1 MAIEL
6 VAKNFI
12 CPDFYTCTLKQSLNE
27 CKEFIGDGLKNLCQN
42 VSTESIGVRRVP
54 CFFYGKC
61 YQPTGTTL
69 PWGPEQYMAMVHQET
84 REKIYN
90 YVTSNL
96 LWCTTLGLG
105 ALALGY
111 GAYCL
116 MNRVKTPPKFF
127 QTIEKREL
135 TSMLDHAEV
144 SVGHWNGS
152 RINFEGQREQATFR
166 HVAAHIE
173 KLYENSVK
181 FMRDRQERY
190 EWSQKPTRGI
200 LPGIGGEIISAPV
213 TLLTNGLKYLAS
225 GKPEL
230 TELEEVQV
238 QERMLWREQ
247 AYGQLNALFAKSQS
261 QLGFWDKALDR
272 VSSWRTK
279 DISKDREILRQ
290 MVANRPV
297 KPEPAKPE
305 EKPPVNV
312 EEKAPTS
319 RLTFGKEV
327 IWNVARLVRDIALT
341 VLYSI
346 WIFSASWKSNIVT
359 SAQSVADDF
368 SNLRNAMV
376 GIFSPE
382 SASPIPC

>member
-1 MAIEL
+1 
-6 VAKNFI
+6 
-12 CPDFYTCTLKQSLNE
+12 
-27 CKEFIGDGLKNLCQN
+27 
-42 VSTESIGVRRVP
+42 
-54 CFFYGKC
+54 
-61 YQPTGTTL
+61 
-69 PWGPEQYMAMVHQET
+69 
-84 REKIYN
+84 
-90 YVTSNL
+90 
-96 LWCTTLGLG
+96 
-105 ALALGY
+105 
-111 GAYCL
+111 

-173 KLYENSVK
+173 QLYSNSVN
-181 FMRDRQERY
+181 FMRGRQKTY
-190 EWSQKPTRGI
+190 EWSQKSSKPFM
-200 LPGIGGEIISAPV
+200 PGIGAAILSAPFMLV
-213 TLLTNGLKYLAS
+213 ESGLKYLAS

-230 TELEEVQV
+230 SEGEEVQV
-238 QERMLWREQ
+238 QDAMQWREK
-247 AYGQLNALFAKSQS
+247 AYSQLNALFAKSQAKF
-261 QLGFWDKALDR
+261 GFWDKALDR
-272 VSSWRTK
+272 VSTWREQ
-279 DISKDREILRQ
+279 DISKDREIFGQ

-305 EKPPVNV
+305 EKPPVAVV
-312 EEKAPTS
+312 EEKITPS

-327 IWNVARLVRDIALT
+327 IWNVARLVRDIAFT
-341 VLYSI
+341 ILYSI
-346 WIFSASWKSNIVT
+346 WIFSASWKSNIAT